1 MRQETT
7 YPTKFG
13 NDISMTTLTEN
24 DCCPM
29 WPQIWEIIEGPIPT
43 SIDSSVWNQLDE
55 QWNGSVDE
63 VKGQIDE
70 HFYEL
75 LAEQ

>member
-1 MRQETT
+1 
-7 YPTKFG
+7 
-13 NDISMTTLTEN
+13 
-24 DCCPM
+24 M